1 MSVFWERYSALSKA
15 KDGSPNATA
24 KVLKLSSG
32 SITAW
37 SNGAIPVSRTLS
49 KLSEYFDVSV
59 DYLLGKDKSAAHD
72 GQPISQREA
81 LMIKVRKELT
91 ELPDSELERALGVLR
106 ALKKK

>member
-1 MSVFWERYSALSKA
+1 MSVFWERYSVLSKA

-32 SITAW
+32 SVTAW
-37 SNGAIPVSRTLS
+37 SNGAIPVSKTLAKLS
-49 KLSEYFDVSV
+49 KYFDVSV
-59 DYLLGKDKSAAHD
+59 DYLLGDDKPATHD
-72 GQPISQREA
+72 GRPASQREA
-81 LMIKVRKELT
+81 LIREARKELA